1 MLDTW
6 KITGV
11 DPDALTDPEPSAE
24 RGVIAT
30 RHGERG
36 EALARGC
43 EAIADGW
50 IDVQVEGTFTVYPL
64 VDPAVSA

>member
-1 MLDTW
+1 VDTW

-11 DPDALTDPEPSAE
+11 DPDALTAPEPSAE
-24 RGVIAT
+24 RGLIAT

-43 EAIADGW
+43 EAILDGW
-50 IDVQVEGTFTVYPL
+50 IDVRVEGTFSDYRL
-64 VDPAVSA
+64 IDPAVSA